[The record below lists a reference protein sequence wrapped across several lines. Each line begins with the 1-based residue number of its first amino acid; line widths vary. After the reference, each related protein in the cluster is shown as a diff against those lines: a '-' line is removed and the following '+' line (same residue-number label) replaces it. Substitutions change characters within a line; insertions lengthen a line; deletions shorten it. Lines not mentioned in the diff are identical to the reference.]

1 MEGEIDWKWLRVDA
15 TMLHVQNDMR
25 QRVGWEI
32 DVDEGENEKLGVW
45 ACMRPTLRPH
55 VDGIDVSWPGC
66 MRMFLTSAMKKI
78 LISLEFDKSVPEGL
92 TDGHTLS

>member
-45 ACMRPTLRPH
+45 ACMC
-55 VDGIDVSWPGC
+55 VCAWVG
-66 MRMFLTSAMKKI
+66 RMAYNS
-78 LISLEFDKSVPEGL
+78 ISLFAEHERRRPLVG
-92 TDGHTLS
+92 